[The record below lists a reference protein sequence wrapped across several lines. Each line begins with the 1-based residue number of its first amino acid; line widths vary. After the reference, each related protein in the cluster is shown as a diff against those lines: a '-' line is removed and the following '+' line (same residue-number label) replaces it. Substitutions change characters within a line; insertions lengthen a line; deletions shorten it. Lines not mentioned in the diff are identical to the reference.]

1 MAFDDYK
8 EPIQQELGLKITDK
22 EDFATFEAGSDASAV
37 TLLRDAVKKAV
48 NEFYFVLGPHG
59 CGKTHLLK
67 ALFRKTVKIQE
78 NVYCLI

>member
-48 NEFYFVLGPHG
+48 FHE
-59 CGKTHLLK
+59 
-67 ALFRKTVKIQE
+67 TVR
-78 NVYCLI
+78 YRF